1 MDPVSIVG
9 ITGFAVNLVDLLGKT
24 IKSVCDAYDK
34 WRDADLFF
42 LSLRAQ
48 LGALKTALISIK
60 SWLTYN
66 VEDVHY
72 LLQIELG
79 ESMNCCQALI
89 SKIDEFMAEVNDDSS
104 GVNQLTLRGRAKITF
119 SGASMEDV
127 LKMVDRQTNSLNLL
141 LTACHC
147 NTLSAQ
153 KCVLETPEV
162 RNALK
167 RTKEDTAS
175 LYVLRDSDSFWSRA
189 TSRITGVSSKL
200 SLIFDFDQE
209 LFKSR
214 VYTLVHRE
222 AMKQSIRHRRILGQS
237 SEERVSV
244 GPITVRRRV
253 GTY

>member
-1 MDPVSIVG
+1 MDPVSIAG
-9 ITGFAVNLVDLLGKT
+9 ITGFAVNLVELLGKT
-24 IKSVCDAYDK
+24 IRSVCDAYDK

-48 LGALKTALISIK
+48 LGTLKTALISIK
-60 SWLTYN
+60 SWLTFN

-79 ESMNCCQALI
+79 VSMKCCQSLI
-89 SKIDEFMAEVNDDSS
+89 SKIDEFMAEVNDDAS

-127 LKMVDRQTNSLNLL
+127 LRMVDRQTNSMNLL
-141 LTACHC
+141 LNACNC

-153 KCVLETPEV
+153 KSLLETPEV
-162 RNALK
+162 RSALK
-167 RTKEDTAS
+167 RTKEDSAS

-200 SLIFDFDQE
+200 SLIFELDQE
-209 LFKSR
+209 LLKSAI
-214 VYTLVHRE
+214 YTLVHRE
-222 AMKQSIRHRRILGQS
+222 SIRHRRVSGQS
-237 SEERVSV
+237 SKERVSV
-244 GPITVRRRV
+244 GPIIVRRRV
-253 GTY
+253 GAC